1 MQSWHVLKKD
11 EEGNK
16 YDIRI
21 IFFDNKLKIDD
32 VGFIPKGKRKPIYLG
47 AKLTNDYGWRVLAW
61 EGRREAQKEEILKVT
76 PKHLLLEA
84 LNEVWDELRPT
95 EINF

>member
-1 MQSWHVLKKD
+1 MQHWNILKKD

-21 IFFDNKLKIDD
+21 KFVNNELLIDD

-47 AKLTNDYGWRVLAW
+47 AELTNDYGWRALVW
-61 EGRREAQKEEILKVT
+61 EGRREAQKEAILKIT
-76 PKHLLLEA
+76 PIYLLLEA
-84 LNEVWDELRPT
+84 LNDVWAKLQPT
-95 EINF
+95 EIKF